1 MAVRLE
7 HVIARNMAELR
18 EQQGWT
24 QADLA
29 RQMCAQGARWTPN
42 RVTQLETLRRPV
54 SLMEIVLLATVFGVP
69 VVRLLFGDDL
79 VEMPSGEEIPLDRFR
94 EGFQPSRRED
104 ADA

>member
-29 RQMCAQGARWTPN
+29 YQMCVQGARWTSN
-42 RVTQLETLRRPV
+42 RVAQLETLRRPV
-54 SLMEIVLLATVFGVP
+54 SLMEIFLLTAVFGVP
-69 VVRLLFGDDL
+69 VVRLLNGDDF
-79 VEMPSGEEIPLDRFR
+79 VEMPSGKEIPLGRFR
-94 EGFQPSRRED
+94 EGFQPSRGEGD
-104 ADA
+104 HA